1 MSEPAEGFRS
11 GFVGIVGRPNVG
23 KSTILNHYLGEKI
36 AIVSPR
42 PQTTR
47 HRILG
52 VLTREQAQVMFLDT
66 PGFHRPQH
74 ALGRF
79 MVEVAKAV
87 TEEADVVVMVIDG
100 RQGLTADDQ
109 RICSRLRQAKRPC
122 LAAINKVDIA
132 KKPRLLPIIDACAKT
147 QVFAECIPV
156 SAKTGEQMDILLER
170 IIAHLPRGPR
180 WYADEDRRTDQT
192 TQQLIGEF
200 IREQVLMATRQEVPY
215 SVAVLVDAVEEK
227 PGLTSIQATIL
238 VDRGGQKAIVIGRG
252 GQMLKQIGQEARKQL
267 ERLLGRKVYL
277 GLWVKVSEDWRSDQR
292 ILRQL
297 GYLT

>member
-1 MSEPAEGFRS
+1 MDQPHTERRAPADAMSEPAEGFRS

-52 VLTREQAQVMFLDT
+52 VLTREQAQIMFLDT

-87 TEEADVVVMVIDG
+87 TEESDVVVMVIDG

-109 RICSRLRQAKRPC
+109 RICSRLRQAK
-122 LAAINKVDIA
+122 
-132 KKPRLLPIIDACAKT
+132 
-147 QVFAECIPV
+147 
-156 SAKTGEQMDILLER
+156 LE
-170 IIAHLPRGPR
+170 ANH
-180 WYADEDRRTDQT
+180 A
-192 TQQLIGEF
+192 
-200 IREQVLMATRQEVPY
+200 
-215 SVAVLVDAVEEK
+215 
-227 PGLTSIQATIL
+227 
-238 VDRGGQKAIVIGRG
+238 
-252 GQMLKQIGQEARKQL
+252 
-267 ERLLGRKVYL
+267 
-277 GLWVKVSEDWRSDQR
+277 
-292 ILRQL
+292 
-297 GYLT
+297 